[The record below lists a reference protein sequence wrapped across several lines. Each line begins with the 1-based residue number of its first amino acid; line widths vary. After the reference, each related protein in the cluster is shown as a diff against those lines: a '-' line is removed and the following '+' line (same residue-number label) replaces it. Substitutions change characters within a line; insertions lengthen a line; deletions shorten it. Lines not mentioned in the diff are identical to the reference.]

1 MLGLD
6 NGKLAEQL
14 KLDIVVPVR
23 GYKRCVDYTEEFG
36 VWVREAGGRHPV
48 IEDLLVSL

>member
-6 NGKLAEQL
+6 DGKLAEQL

-23 GYKRCVDYTEEFG
+23 GYKRCVDYSEQFG
-36 VWVREAGGRHPV
+36 VFPTHLPHHHQ
-48 IEDLLVSL
+48 INI